1 MYDEVMEWLNYHH
14 LYYFWVVAKQGSIA
28 RAVDELRLAQPT
40 ISGQLKQLEETLGEK
55 LFTRAGRGL
64 ALTEVGQVAF
74 RYAEEIFSLGREMQ
88 DVLKGRPAGRPVR
101 LRVGVSDL
109 VPKLIAYRILQPAL
123 KMGEPVHLICREDAQ
138 EILLGELANHQL
150 DLVLMDS
157 PVPSTVRVK
166 AYSHL
171 LGSCGVTFFAATE
184 LAGGYR
190 RGFPKSLD
198 GAPFLLP
205 TEGSVLRR
213 SMEQWFDAHG
223 IHPRI
228 MGEFEDSALMKTFG
242 EAGVGVFPAPA
253 AIEKEVRRHFG
264 VSVVGRAADLVERFY
279 AVSVERK
286 LKHPAVVSITESA
299 RETLFA

>member
-1 MYDEVMEWLNYHH
+1 M
-14 LYYFWVVAKQGSIA
+14 
-28 RAVDELRLAQPT
+28 T
-40 ISGQLKQLEETLGEK
+40 
-55 LFTRAGRGL
+55 
-64 ALTEVGQVAF
+64 
-74 RYAEEIFSLGREMQ
+74 
-88 DVLKGRPAGRPVR
+88 
-101 LRVGVSDL
+101 
-109 VPKLIAYRILQPAL
+109 
-123 KMGEPVHLICREDAQ
+123 EPVHLICREDAQ
-138 EILLGELANHQL
+138 ETLLGELANHQL

-171 LGSCGVTFFAATE
+171 LGSCGVTFFATAA
-184 LAGGYR
+184 LAGRYR
-190 RGFPKSLD
+190 RGFPNSLD
-198 GAPFLLP
+198 GAPILLP
-205 TEGSVLRR
+205 AEGSVLRR
-213 SMEQWFDAHG
+213 SLEQWFEARG
-223 IHPRI
+223 IRPVI

-242 EAGVGVFPAPA
+242 EAGVGVFPSPT